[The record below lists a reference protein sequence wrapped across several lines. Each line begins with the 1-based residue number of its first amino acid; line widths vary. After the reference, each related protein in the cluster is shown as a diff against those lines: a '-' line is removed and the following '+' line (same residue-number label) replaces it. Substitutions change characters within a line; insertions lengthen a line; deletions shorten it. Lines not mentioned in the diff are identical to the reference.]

1 MLLLVTG
8 CGAKAPDYQSIWTSS
23 TTPTTKGR
31 PVPIADY
38 LEQQKVTGAPMTPQT
53 LTEFTVSIPQ
63 PPGWTVVT
71 DPNQPT
77 AFEILRKTA
86 VQAFQPTATLMVFKL
101 MGDFNVSEAIHH
113 GYADAELSEK
123 FVRLD
128 ASMDNFHGMPSSM
141 IEGSYTVKDKR
152 LHTYNRIV
160 IPTGPPPNNQR
171 YLVQFSITTAADQA
185 QAQSADVEAIIKGF
199 TVTPK

>member
-8 CGAKAPDYQSIWTSS
+8 CGAKAPDYQSIWASS
-23 TTPTTKGR
+23 TTATTTGR
-31 PVPIADY
+31 PVPISDY
-38 LEQQKVTGAPMTPQT
+38 LEQHKVTGAPMTRQT
-53 LTEFTVSIPQ
+53 LTELTVSIPQ
-63 PPGWTVVT
+63 PPGWTVVS

-86 VQAFQPTATLMVFKL
+86 VQAYQPTATLMVFKL
-101 MGDFNVSEAIHH
+101 MGDFNVSEAIQH

-128 ASMDNFHGMPSSM
+128 ASMNSFHGMPSSM
-141 IEGSYTVKDKR
+141 IEGSYTVKDQR

-171 YLVQFSITTAADQA
+171 YLVQFSVTTAADQA
-185 QAQSADVEAIIKGF
+185 QAQSADVETIIKGF